1 MGMPENNS
9 TTRRCAGRDVVALI
23 PAAGRGTRIAPIPG
37 SKEVFPIGFANVEG
51 DKPEVKVVSQYLFD
65 LMVAGGVGYGI
76 IVLRYGKWDIP
87 AYFGEGKPAGMKLSY
102 VVVGQTLG
110 PPDTLDRAHAFV
122 QHNVVAFGFPDI
134 MLGPPDVFDRLLT
147 RMDVGDVDVVLGLY
161 DVTDPHQS
169 DIVRLDEKNR
179 VLGIHLKDATSSLP
193 HCWACAVWGPVF
205 TEFMHNAVQEHR
217 NNTAASFG
225 SIDAGGDLPMGLVLK
240 QAVESNLKVVGVPFK
255 GERWTDV
262 GSPRDLLRMAE
273 RLRGQ

>member
-1 MGMPENNS
+1 MPQQPS
-9 TTRRCAGRDVVALI
+9 TTRQCAGHDVIALI

-65 LMVAGGVGYGI
+65 RMVAGGVGQGI
-76 IVLRYGKWDIP
+76 IVLRDGKWDIP
-87 AYFGEGKPAGMKLSY
+87 AYFGEGEPAGMRLSY

-122 QHNVVAFGFPDI
+122 RHNVVAFGFPDI
-134 MLGPPDVFDRLLT
+134 MLGPPDVFDQLLI

-161 DVTDPHQS
+161 DVADPRQS
-169 DIVRLDEKNR
+169 DMVKLDEENR
-179 VLGIHLKDATSSLP
+179 VLGIYLKDATSTLP
-193 HCWACAVWGPVF
+193 HCWACAVWGPAF

-217 NNTAASFG
+217 DNTAGSFG
-225 SIDAGGDLPMGLVLK
+225 TIDAGGDLPMGLVLK
-240 QAVESNLKVVGVPFK
+240 QAVEAKLRVVGIPFK
-255 GERWTDV
+255 GQHWTDV

-273 RLRGQ
+273 KLRGQ